1 MREKTWARSRKAE
14 SPLITAVMACE
25 RRTRLRKRARC
36 RPERGEPRHWKKP
49 AFFEERLTIRDWSL
63 QNEAGLESSWT
74 QGSQVMP
81 PLEATTTGHRSK
93 IDRALSL
100 IAAIIVVAIIMVVLY
115 WSAVTQP
122 CIGRSSRAGHFFDSS
137 RKRAPGY
144 RRLIIRRLN

>member
-1 MREKTWARSRKAE
+1 MR
-14 SPLITAVMACE
+14 
-25 RRTRLRKRARC
+25 
-36 RPERGEPRHWKKP
+36 WKKP

-81 PLEATTTGHRSK
+81 PLEATTTPQRSK
-93 IDRALSL
+93 TDRALSL

-122 CIGRSSRAGHFFDSS
+122 CIGRSFRAGHFFDSKPEAGARIPS
-137 RKRAPGY
+137 YHHSQAELGGWAILSSVSSCKVA
-144 RRLIIRRLN
+144 N